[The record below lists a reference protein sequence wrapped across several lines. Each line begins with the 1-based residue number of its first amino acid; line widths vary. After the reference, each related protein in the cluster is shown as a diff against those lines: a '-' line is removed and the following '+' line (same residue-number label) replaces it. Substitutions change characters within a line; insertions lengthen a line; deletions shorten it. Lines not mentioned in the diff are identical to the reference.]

1 MVLRSLVRNWLKSSR
16 VISPFLLLAIAL
28 TPYSHA
34 ANVTSIP
41 LFNEG
46 VQAYNQRHYSEALKK
61 FAALIQSGHNTDM
74 VHYYMALCYQGQNQ
88 IAQAKAEYSLVAG
101 QSHDPSLRANAQ
113 RALASIDKW
122 STHRAYQGNGNN
134 FQRYSKVSR
143 SASSGPSTI
152 AARIREGSGFTVPQ
166 RAQDPDCPPSG

>member
-1 MVLRSLVRNWLKSSR
+1 MT
-16 VISPFLLLAIAL
+16 PLLLLVVIL
-28 TPYSHA
+28 TPYSQA

-46 VQAYNQRHYSEALKK
+46 VQAYNKRSYSEALKK
-61 FAALIQSGHNTDM
+61 FNALIQSGHNTDM

-113 RALASIDKW
+113 RALSSIDKW

-134 FQRYSKVSR
+134 FQRYSKVNRVSPG
-143 SASSGPSTI
+143 ASTI
-152 AARIREGSGFTVPQ
+152 AARIREGSGLTVPQ

>member
-1 MVLRSLVRNWLKSSR
+1 MFTSPAKKLLKSSR
-16 VISPFLLLAIAL
+16 VIAPFLLLVVIL
-28 TPYSHA
+28 TPYSQA

-46 VQAYNQRHYSEALKK
+46 VQAYNKRSYSEALKK
-61 FAALIQSGHNTDM
+61 FNALIQSGHNTDM

-88 IAQAKAEYSLVAG
+88 IAQAKSEYSLVAA
-101 QSHDPSLRANAQ
+101 QSHDPSLRTNAQ

-134 FQRYSKVSR
+134 FQRYSKVNRMSP
-143 SASSGPSTI
+143 SGSSTI
-152 AARIREGSGFTVPQ
+152 AARIREGSGISVPQ

>member
-1 MVLRSLVRNWLKSSR
+1 MLVKPPARNWLRSPG
-16 VISPFLLLAIAL
+16 VITPLLLLALIL
-28 TPYSHA
+28 TPCTQA

-46 VQAYNQRHYSEALKK
+46 VQAYNKRSYSEALKK
-61 FAALIQSGHNTDM
+61 FNELIQSGHNTDM

-143 SASSGPSTI
+143 VSSSPSTI